1 MKLKDKQLIAENIVI
16 ISGPSG
22 AGEDTIISEL
32 NKQIK
37 LEKIIT
43 TTTREKRVGEKNA
56 KDYYFIS
63 DKEFKENI
71 KKGVFVEYACEYNDN
86 YYGVSEKELL
96 RVANSKKLG
105 IWKIE
110 YKGVMTAKKLFPHI
124 KAILVKAPLSELEK
138 RLKNRDK
145 NNQKHIKERMSYTK
159 EWLKHQ
165 EIYDFKVINKNGCLS
180 KATTKILNYLKKI
193 KKSIDK

>member
-32 NKQIK
+32 SKQIK

-43 TTTREKRVGEKNA
+43 TTTRKKRVGEKN
-56 KDYYFIS
+56 KQDYYFIS
-63 DKEFKENI
+63 NQEFKEKI
-71 KKGVFVEYACEYNDN
+71 DKGFFVEYACEYNSN

-96 RVANSKKLG
+96 RVANSKKQG

-110 YKGVMTAKKLFPHI
+110 YKGVMTAKKLFPGI
-124 KAILVKAPLSELEK
+124 KAILINAPLVELENRISK
-138 RLKNRDK
+138 RDTNEKEYL
-145 NNQKHIKERMSYTK
+145 KERMNYTK
-159 EWLKHQ
+159 EWLKHKN
-165 EIYDFKVINKNGCLS
+165 IYDYEVINKN
-180 KATTKILNYLKKI
+180 NYLNEAVEKVLRYLEKI
-193 KKSIDK
+193 KNKK